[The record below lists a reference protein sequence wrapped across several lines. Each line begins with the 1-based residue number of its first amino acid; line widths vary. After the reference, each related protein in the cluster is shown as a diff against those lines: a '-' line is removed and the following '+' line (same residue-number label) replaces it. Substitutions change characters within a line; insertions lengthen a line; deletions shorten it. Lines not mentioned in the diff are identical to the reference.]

1 MRGATAIAF
10 ALLLMSKYL
19 YTDCILIIY
28 YFLDHIA
35 LAQDHCGAIGNSD
48 ESELDD
54 EDSRQFYI
62 NAADPA
68 PCTGYITSWRVCYYG
83 PDDSLDEDEQ
93 RSYWATYAVYRRM
106 GSGRNERY
114 ERVSEMFQAVRAT
127 TVPSSGSSFTNL
139 VDSAVIDGRMQ
150 QEDFMCYSDT
160 VDNSPLLVQA
170 GDVIGACV
178 FNPEDAGGSFTRSQ
192 LDVVGEAEE
201 GSLLQ
206 MSIRSGENGCTI
218 DKIPSN
224 IRVND
229 LSRQNNKRLHIH
241 ANIIGN
247 FYILCLMQMYEC
259 SLFVPQCVHTIM
271 YVVQFSFV
279 SLQ

>member
-1 MRGATAIAF
+1 
-10 ALLLMSKYL
+10 
-19 YTDCILIIY
+19 
-28 YFLDHIA
+28 
-35 LAQDHCGAIGNSD
+35 
-48 ESELDD
+48 
-54 EDSRQFYI
+54 
-62 NAADPA
+62 
-68 PCTGYITSWRVCYYG
+68 
-83 PDDSLDEDEQ
+83 
-93 RSYWATYAVYRRM
+93 M

-178 FNPEDAGGSFTRSQ
+178 FNPEDAGRSFTRSQ

-229 LSRQNNKRLHIH
+229 LSQQNNKRLHIH

-247 FYILCLMQMYEC
+247 FYN
-259 SLFVPQCVHTIM
+259 CV
-271 YVVQFSFV
+271 
-279 SLQ
+279 